1 MSEELKVT
9 AEPGVPQ
16 VITERTFDAPRELV
30 FRAFTE
36 PDLLIQWL
44 GPRRLKMVIDRFETG
59 HGGSYRYIHR
69 DDDGN
74 EFAFRGVFHGDLSPD
89 RLVQTCEWEGM
100 PGHVSL
106 DTATFEERDGRTIV
120 RTNSVFQTVE
130 DRDGMV
136 GSGMADGMREGYEQ
150 LDELLEQLEAGA

>member
-1 MSEELKVT
+1 MSKELKVT

-74 EFAFRGVFHGDLSPD
+74 EYAFRGVFHGEPSPD
-89 RLVQTCEWEGM
+89 RLVQTFEWEAM

-106 DTATFEERDGRTIV
+106 DTATFEERDGRTTV

-136 GSGMADGMREGYEQ
+136 GSGMADGMSEGYEQ
-150 LDELLEQLEAGA
+150 LDELLERLEADA